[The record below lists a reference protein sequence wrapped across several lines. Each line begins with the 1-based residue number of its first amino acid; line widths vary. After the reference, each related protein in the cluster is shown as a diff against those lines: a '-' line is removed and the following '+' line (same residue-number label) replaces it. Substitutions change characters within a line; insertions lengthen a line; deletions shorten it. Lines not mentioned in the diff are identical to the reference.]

1 MKKILFLLLI
11 VFLSGCMRVRTYTVE
26 KPRKDTDIKGNQG
39 YLMGESDQ
47 EQKESKLGSTRKV
60 SVLEFE
66 FGPKSKEDLSRI
78 KESEKA
84 SQEEFYQQETD
95 QKEIYQK
102 EEFMAPQIKTKKYDL
117 ASSEY
122 EYEDYTIKEN
132 DTLQKISRKFYG
144 TTKKWE
150 LIYQENKDTLKS
162 SDQIYPGTTIKVP
175 ILK

>member
-1 MKKILFLLLI
+1 MKKILVLLLI
-11 VFLSGCMRVRTYTVE
+11 IFLAGCMRVRTYTVE
-26 KPRKDTDIKGNQG
+26 KPRKDTDIEGNQG
-39 YLMGESDQ
+39 YLVGEAG
-47 EQKESKLGSTRKV
+47 EAKKESQLGTTRKV

-66 FGPKSKEDLSRI
+66 FGPKSKETVTDTKRT
-78 KESEKA
+78 KESFQQEVY
-84 SQEEFYQQETD
+84 QEETYQEE
-95 QKEIYQK
+95 EI
-102 EEFMAPQIKTKKYDL
+102 MAPQIKTKEYDM

-122 EYEDYTIKEN
+122 DYQDYTIKEN

-162 SDQIYPGTTIKVP
+162 PDKIYPGTTIKVP